1 MKIYTDLFF
10 IFNTLMDMIIII
22 GTSLILNRR
31 TNKIRIGI
39 SSLIGG
45 LSSFVL
51 FTSINNILIN
61 IVTLVIISLISFG
74 YKGISYIIKNIFY
87 MYILSTLLGGIF
99 YLFNI
104 KVTSNILLS
113 YLIMLVISIEV
124 IVLYVKESKKL
135 KNNYNNYYKVIICFK
150 DNKIKE
156 YIGFFDSGNNL
167 YDPYYH
173 RPIILLCTKYDID
186 NYILVPY
193 HTVSGE
199 GLLKCIKPLYVEVGG
214 IKYKN
219 VLVGLS
225 NRKISREVE
234 VILHKDLMKG

>member
-10 IFNTLMDMIIII
+10 IFNMLMDMIIII

-31 TNKIRIGI
+31 TNYLKIIL

-51 FTSINNILIN
+51 FTSLNNIIIN
-61 IVTLVIISLISFG
+61 ILTLIVISIISFG
-74 YKGISYIIKNIFY
+74 YKGISYMVKNIFY

-173 RPIILLCTKYDID
+173 RPIILLSTKDIID

-199 GLLKCIKPLYVEVGG
+199 GLLKCIKPVYIEINGNR
-214 IKYKN
+214 YKN

-225 NRKISREVE
+225 NRKISKEVE